1 MKRLSTKYE
10 HTKHNTM
17 KKLLTIFA
25 VLLMAA
31 TNLKAQE
38 GSAPIV
44 PDLYTIGYKDN
55 TSSSRTAMLYKNNA
69 LLHSISAADKQV
81 TPYKITGD
89 NEGNIYWMVVYSE
102 NGTNKQ
108 TEIWKNEEL
117 YVSTE
122 GHNGISIKDLYCI
135 GDTLF
140 YAGNTTTEGGV
151 KVATVW
157 RGPDFTPHWVLGDGQ
172 HSSFINDADVDKSTN
187 IPYFCGYTTDSLRKA
202 CVWKASQLFY
212 KHAPAGVQRDSW
224 ANEISVDNGSVY
236 TNGYVN
242 YDTGEGIYSFPI
254 VWKDNVQIY
263 YATDYDFVNCLYANQ
278 EDFYF
283 TFCYPHGMYFGVYKN
298 GAELLRLPA
307 SIQRICGG
315 FDDIYMVGKLN
326 GQSCIWKNFDVLSQH
341 DDCDMIMDLLAV
353 EATEVDTTFAID
365 NSEWYYEIL
374 NDDGSITYQHL
385 ECVGDTLFNREGKR
399 PKVIVRSNT
408 HYDRNEETEVT
419 HEYVYEE
426 NGIVY
431 WWNKDL
437 QEFTTLYNLNA
448 NAGDEWEIKV
458 GLESLIV
465 HVNAVEN
472 VEYEG
477 HTYRML
483 HVSDAA
489 DVFSGNIVRS
499 IGHLTSFF
507 PERLMTRGKGY
518 RVEGMRCYWVDGE
531 LVFKN
536 GEQDCDEVYRQWHN
550 GLVESEEIGFSVY
563 PIPVKGQLRI
573 QFAPNVQPKQ
583 IDLYDLQGRSAHAQ
597 SGSFENIDLSR
608 LPAGVYT
615 LRVTMEDGSVYSDK
629 VVKE

>member
-1 MKRLSTKYE
+1 
-10 HTKHNTM
+10 M
-17 KKLLTIFA
+17 KKLLIILA
-25 VLLMAA
+25 VLLMA
-31 TNLKAQE
+31 TTILKAQE

-55 TSSSRTAMLYKNNA
+55 TSTSRTAMLYKNNA
-69 LLHSISAADKQV
+69 LLHSISAENKQI
-81 TPYKITGD
+81 TPYKIASD
-89 NEGNIYWMVVYSE
+89 NAGNIYWMVVYSE
-102 NGTNKQ
+102 NSITKQ
-108 TEIWKNEEL
+108 TEIWKNDEL
-117 YVSTE
+117 YLSTE
-122 GHNGISIKDLYCI
+122 GHNGITIKDLYCI

-172 HSSFINDADVDKSTN
+172 HSSFVNDADVDKSTN

-202 CVWKASQLFY
+202 SVWKASQLFY
-212 KHAPAGVQRDSW
+212 KHVPAGVQRASW

-236 TNGYVN
+236 TNGYLN
-242 YDTGEGIYSFPI
+242 YDTGEGVYSNPT
-254 VWKDNVQIY
+254 VWKDNVRIY
-263 YATDYDFVNCLYANQ
+263 NATDLDFVNCLYANQ
-278 EDFYF
+278 EDYYF
-283 TFCYPHGMYFGVYKN
+283 TFYYPHGMYYGVYKN
-298 GAELLRLPA
+298 GAELLPLPA

-326 GQSCIWKNFDVLSQH
+326 GQSCIWKNFEMLAQH
-341 DDCDMIMDLLAV
+341 DDCDMVMDLLAV
-353 EATEVDTTFAID
+353 ESTEVDTTFAIN

-408 HYDRNEETEVT
+408 HYLRDTVTETT

-431 WWNKDL
+431 WWNKEL
-437 QEFTTLYNLNA
+437 EEFTTLYDLNA

-458 GLESLIV
+458 GSESLTV

-472 VEYEG
+472 VEFEG

-483 HVSDAA
+483 HISDAA

-518 RVEGMRCYWVDGE
+518 RVEGMRCYWVDGD
-531 LVFKN
+531 LVFKY
-536 GEQDCDEVYRQWHN
+536 GERDCDEVYKQWHN
-550 GLVESEEIGFSVY
+550 GLIESGDQGFSVY
-563 PIPVKGQLRI
+563 PIPVKSWLHI
-573 QFAPNVQPKQ
+573 QFANDVQPKQ
-583 IDLYDLQGRSAHAQ
+583 IDLYDLQVRLAHAQ
-597 SGSFENIDLSR
+597 SDNFENIDLSR
-608 LPAGVYT
+608 LPAGTYT